1 MGGGTRTIVGVNAG
15 DRGAAILRLNG
26 HGVADLHGACL
37 DSAGVAAKIINLA
50 AVVAHLLYR
59 KAQRAASIRPA
70 AFRLS
75 NSSSSAWPS
84 YHGICADG

>member
-1 MGGGTRTIVGVNAG
+1 MGGRARTIVGVNAG

-50 AVVAHLLYR
+50 AVVAHHLLYR
-59 KAQRAASIRPA
+59 KAQGLRRFVRHIQVVQ
-70 AFRLS
+70 
-75 NSSSSAWPS
+75 
-84 YHGICADG
+84 